1 MKVKTYTVIDNATQS
16 LLVAPFPFMI
26 QEVAQKL
33 AEELGGNATVVELW
47 GLSEPYNPVADPAQS
62 WVYDPVTKV
71 LNIETP

>member
-1 MKVKTYTVIDNATQS
+1 MKVKTYTVIDNTTQG
-16 LLVAPFPFMI
+16 LLVEPFPFMI

-33 AEELGGNATVVELW
+33 AVELGGNATVVELW

-71 LNIETP
+71 LSTQSP